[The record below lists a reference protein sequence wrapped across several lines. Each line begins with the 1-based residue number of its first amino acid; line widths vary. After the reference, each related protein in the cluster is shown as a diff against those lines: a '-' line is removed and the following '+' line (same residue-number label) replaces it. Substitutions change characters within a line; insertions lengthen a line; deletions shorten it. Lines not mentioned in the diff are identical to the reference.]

1 MKKTFNTTFE
11 IVNRDL
17 DESVTI
23 SYSATFT
30 VAPETQTEPETWDF
44 DSIDFEVEYYPKWL
58 PKQDIEGYAIS
69 HATTFLFSKNNK
81 HPIFI

>member
-1 MKKTFNTTFE
+1 MYKTYNSQFE

-23 SYSATFT
+23 NYSATFL
-30 VAPETQTEPETWDF
+30 VSPETKTEPETWDIH
-44 DSIDFEVEYYPKWL
+44 SVDFEVEYYPKWL
-58 PKQDIEGYAIS
+58 PKQDIEGHVVN

-81 HPIFI
+81 HPIFV